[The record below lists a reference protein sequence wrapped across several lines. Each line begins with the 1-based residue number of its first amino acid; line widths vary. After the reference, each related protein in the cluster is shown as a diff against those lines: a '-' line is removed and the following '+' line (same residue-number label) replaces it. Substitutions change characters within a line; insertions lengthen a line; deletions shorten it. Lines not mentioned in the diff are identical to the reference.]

1 MYWNRMVWH
10 VRLRSSTLLQ
20 AKNVVATWCGL
31 HKVRTWASR
40 SNQDDNCCRLWH
52 REGPP
57 SPPQPCPILHKQEA
71 TGNCRRLIRWISRN
85 QIWPFLCPAQDSLV
99 AKDRRKGLTQD
110 SISKYYKEST
120 SGSCSCAG
128 FGSKDSFFQEAFC
141 SGSVVG
147 QVWTSKDDEPKVV
160 TAKNPRHLLQPSC
173 PLQRSKFWL
182 QSVNFLTWEDDN
194 NQRIQQLYMCEMLDK
209 CCIHWDLV
217 QRLGTWRMVVVQSC
231 CFDWI

>member
-1 MYWNRMVWH
+1 MWGGLH
-10 VRLRSSTLLQ
+10 

-120 SGSCSCAG
+120 LALALAQVLGPRTA
-128 FGSKDSFFQEAFC
+128 SFKKPFAQAQLLGKC
-141 SGSVVG
+141 GRVRT
-147 QVWTSKDDEPKVV
+147 TSQKLWHL
-160 TAKNPRHLLQPSC
+160 TIRGTCYNPPVRYEDQ
-173 PLQRSKFWL
+173 
-182 QSVNFLTWEDDN
+182 NFDFNL
-194 NQRIQQLYMCEMLDK
+194 
-209 CCIHWDLV
+209 
-217 QRLGTWRMVVVQSC
+217 
-231 CFDWI
+231 WIS

>member
-1 MYWNRMVWH
+1 MISLVDLPKFHCLTLNASILGFSFTKALGFASCQILVLTFKMYWNRMVWH
-10 VRLRSSTLLQ
+10 VRHRSSTLLQ

-160 TAKNPRHLLQPSC
+160 TANNPRHLLQPSC
-173 PLQRSKFWL
+173 PLRRSKF
-182 QSVNFLTWEDDN
+182 
-194 NQRIQQLYMCEMLDK
+194 
-209 CCIHWDLV
+209 
-217 QRLGTWRMVVVQSC
+217 
-231 CFDWI
+231 